1 MQFDRIYRVVIG
13 LQGKDGIELQGKPH
27 GDGLDISFDIVK
39 DLTNKTNKCKLEIR
53 NLSISTAKKI
63 EREDSICVLEVGYS
77 EDIGLRRIFIGYILT
92 ANTTSDG
99 TERLTTLEM
108 ADGQVPVRDSR
119 VSLSY
124 ADSVS
129 RRKVIDDVAKDMGLQ
144 VKYADDCEFTSFANG
159 FSFIGAGRVCLDKV
173 CAGTNLRW
181 SIQNNVIQVIKTGG
195 TTKIE
200 ALKLD
205 YKSGLIGFVERI
217 VKAPKKADKES
228 KKKKSENG
236 TKEKKAGWKLKCLLQ
251 PTVSPG
257 DLIYLDSQ
265 SVKGWFKV
273 ESLTHRGQYRGK
285 DWYTEMEV
293 YEIK

>member
-1 MQFDRIYRVVIG
+1 MQFDRIYKVTIG
-13 LQGKDGIELQGKPH
+13 LQGKDGVELVGKPH
-27 GDGLDISFDIVK
+27 GDGLDISFDIIK
-39 DLTNKTNKCKLEIR
+39 DLSNKTNKCKLEIR
-53 NLSISTAKKI
+53 NLSTATAKKI
-63 EREDSICVLEVGYS
+63 EREDSICILEVGYS

-129 RRKVIDDVAKDMGLQ
+129 RKKVVDDIAKDMGLQ
-144 VKYADDCEFTSFANG
+144 VRYADDCEFTTFANG

-181 SIQNNVIQVIKTGG
+181 SIQNNAIQIIKSGG

-200 ALKLD
+200 AVKLD

-217 VKAPKKADKES
+217 VKGATKADK
-228 KKKKSENG
+228 KSNG
-236 TKEKKAGWKLKCLLQ
+236 KKAGWKLKCLLQ

-257 DLIYLDSQ
+257 DLICIDSKA
-265 SVKGWFKV
+265 VKGWYKV
-273 ESLTHRGQYRGK
+273 ESLNHKGQYRGK